1 MIIRR
6 SSLSE
11 GGSGKDLSEGWV
23 INFAVGCTH
32 GCLFCYV
39 DRIWRL
45 HSKNRL
51 SPYYGLRL
59 ADWGQYLYV
68 PSDLEER
75 IKRTPWQRWSGVR
88 VLMSST
94 HDPYLSGLYFPNKWP
109 RRILEAAL
117 PHGVEFTVLTR
128 SVLAMQDF
136 DLYTRYR
143 SQIVL
148 MSSIPSLD
156 REFVRITEPRAPPP
170 EARLAMFKKAKEL
183 GIEVGIVVAPI
194 ITRSGWRQDL
204 ERLFKVLAELRPAAV
219 YGESLH
225 ARGLNLAR
233 LKAVGIEVKVGPA
246 VDREVGRAFEE
257 LLRDYG
263 LRGAYWY
270 EYNQ

>member
-1 MIIRR
+1 
-6 SSLSE
+6 LS
-11 GGSGKDLSEGWV
+11 DGWV
-23 INFAVGCTH
+23 INFAVGCAH

-45 HSKNRL
+45 HATNKL
-51 SPYYGLRL
+51 SPYYGLKL
-59 ADWGQYLYV
+59 GEWGHYLYV
-68 PSDLEER
+68 PSDLEEQ
-75 IKRTPWQRWSGVR
+75 IKHTPWQRWRGR
-88 VLMSST
+88 RLLMSST
-94 HDPYLSGLYFPNKWP
+94 HDPYLPELYFSNKWP
-109 RRILEAAL
+109 RRILEAAF
-117 PHGVEFTVLTR
+117 PYGVKFTVLTR
-128 SVLAMQDF
+128 STLPVMDF
-136 DLYTRYR
+136 DLYTKYR
-143 SQIVL
+143 EQILL
-148 MSSIPSLD
+148 MASIPTLD
-156 REFVRITEPRAPPP
+156 GDFARITEPRAPPP
-170 EARLAMFKKAKEL
+170 EARLAMLKKAKEL

>member
-1 MIIRR
+1 MIVRR
-6 SSLSE
+6 SSLSKD
-11 GGSGKDLSEGWV
+11 GSGKDLSDGWA

-51 SPYYGLRL
+51 SPYHGLRL
-59 ADWGQYLYV
+59 AEWGHYLYV
-68 PSDLEER
+68 PGDLEER
-75 IKRTPWQRWSGVR
+75 IRRTPWRRWSGVR
-88 VLMSST
+88 VIMSST
-94 HDPYLSGLYFPNKWP
+94 HDPYLPELYFPNKWP

-117 PHGVEFTVLTR
+117 PHGVRFTILTR
-128 SVLAMQDF
+128 STLPVVDF
-136 DLYTRYR
+136 DLYAKYKG
-143 SQIVL
+143 QIVL

-156 REFVRITEPRAPPP
+156 NGFVRLTEPRAPPP
-170 EARLAMFKKAKEL
+170 EARLAMLKKAKKL
-183 GIEVGIVVAPI
+183 GVEVGIVVAPI

-204 ERLFKVLAELRPAAV
+204 ERLFKVLAELQPAAV

-233 LKAVGIEVKVGPA
+233 LKAVGIEAKVGPA
-246 VDREVGRAFEE
+246 ADREVGMLFEE
-257 LLRDYG
+257 LLRRHG

-270 EYNQ
+270 EYD